1 MLTSPEAARVFAEAW
16 NGATSS
22 GSSFPLRIA
31 SVGRGTTAAIQSAGL
46 DVDFEPS
53 TANAES
59 LALELPASLA
69 KRVLYAA
76 SAIAPGTLQKGLEAR
91 GFVVDRLNTYTT
103 QPVLKHSAEDLA
115 LMEQSAVA
123 TFGSPSAVRAWAQAT
138 EKRPIAAC
146 IGGTSRDAAEEAGFD
161 QILCPEKPGIPG
173 WAEVTVQAIRQ
184 VLEAR

>member
-1 MLTSPEAARVFAEAW
+1 MRLQMPSSFVAQKSLHVSVNEP
-16 NGATSS
+16 SS
-22 GSSFPLRIA
+22 GRVVMCSKDGTINSSRN
-31 SVGRGTTAAIQSAGL
+31 S
-46 DVDFEPS
+46 PS
-53 TANAES
+53 
-59 LALELPASLA
+59 
-69 KRVLYAA
+69 
-76 SAIAPGTLQKGLEAR
+76 GLEAR

-115 LMEQSAVA
+115 LMEQSSVA

-138 EKRPIAAC
+138 ETRPIAAC